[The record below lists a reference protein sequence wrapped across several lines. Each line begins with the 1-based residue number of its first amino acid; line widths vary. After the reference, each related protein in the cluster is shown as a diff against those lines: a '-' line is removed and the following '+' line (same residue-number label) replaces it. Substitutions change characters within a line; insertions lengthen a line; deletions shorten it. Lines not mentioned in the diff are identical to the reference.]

1 MKHFANS
8 LRNDFVTDL
17 ETGYATLDIHYEHD
31 VGLAWYYMHPRPRPC
46 VTPALVQDIRH
57 WFGELETSP
66 ELQEVRYIV
75 LASKVP
81 GIFNLGGDL
90 ELFTGFIRNQDGQAL
105 LDYAI
110 ACIDTMLLNHHG
122 LNRGMTT
129 ISLAQGDTLGG
140 GLEYAISSDVFIA
153 ERSVKMGLPDI
164 LFNMFPGI
172 GAYSFLSR
180 KVGAKFAEEMITS
193 GRLYSAEQLYEIG
206 VVDVLAEDGQ
216 GESAVHEYI
225 AREEKARNGLKAF
238 RAAKKCTNPVT
249 RDELVEVARIWA
261 DAAMQLRDKDL
272 RMMERLVSRQ
282 NARV

>member
-1 MKHFANS
+1 MKHFQNS
-8 LRNDFVTDL
+8 LRNDFAANHEPEYSTL
-17 ETGYATLDIHYEHD
+17 EIHYEHD
-31 VGLAWYYMHPRPRPC
+31 VGLAWYYMHPMPRPC
-46 VTPALVQDIRH
+46 VTPVLVQDIRH
-57 WFGELETSP
+57 WFGELGNDP
-66 ELQEVRYIV
+66 ELQDVRYIV

-81 GIFNLGGDL
+81 GVFNLGGDL
-90 ELFTGFIRNQDGQAL
+90 ELFTRFIRNQDREAL
-105 LDYAI
+105 LGYAI
-110 ACIDTMLLNHHG
+110 ACIDTMLLNHNG

-153 ERSVKMGLPDI
+153 ERSAKMGLPDI

-193 GRLYSAEQLYEIG
+193 GRLYSAEQLHEIG

-216 GESAVHEYI
+216 GEIAVHDYI
-225 AREEKARNGLKAF
+225 SREEKARNGLKAF

-249 RDELVEVARIWA
+249 REELVEVAQIWA

-272 RMMERLVSRQ
+272 RMMERLVARQ